1 MFARPVSTGVLPV
14 FRVVILFRIAFWL
27 YEALLLQRRLGFD
40 FKPNQFDILLISAD
54 LILLALLFWLQQDGQ
69 RARRWLPWLLFA
81 SILPQFLQ
89 TYLILDSYQ
98 LTIAAQRS
106 ALGPL
111 PLTADLILWQVL
123 IAWQYNFRTV
133 LLVEAAIFSADWTL
147 LDTFARRG
155 TEAYTLTLEE
165 LIFRTTVTLIIG
177 YIITSLAQRVRQQ
190 SAEQQATNQKLASY
204 AATVEELSVAN
215 ERNRLARELHDTLS
229 HSLSALTVQL
239 EAANALLDEDP
250 ATSRSLLEQANQTAK
265 SGMAASRRALG
276 NLRARPLQTLGLL
289 GAIKQLARDSA
300 EKHQFDLS
308 LTLPEKLA
316 AKLPP
321 LTEQGLYRITQEALE
336 NVARHAEAE
345 HVAVS
350 LVQSAEALRLTI
362 SDDGIG
368 FDPTD
373 KTSRWG
379 VQGMRE
385 RAEMLNST
393 LQIHSNR
400 NDGTTI
406 SIEVK

>member
-1 MFARPVSTGVLPV
+1 M
-14 FRVVILFRIAFWL
+14 
-27 YEALLLQRRLGFD
+27 QHRLGFD

-54 LILLALLFWLQQDGQ
+54 LLLLVLLFWLQRDSQHT
-69 RARRWLPWLLFA
+69 RRWLPWLLFA

-89 TYLILDSYQ
+89 TYLVLDSYQ

-133 LLVEAAIFSADWTL
+133 LFVEAGIFSADWAL
-147 LDTFARRG
+147 LDAFARRG

-165 LIFRTTVTLIIG
+165 LIFRTAVTLIVG
-177 YIITSLAQRVRQQ
+177 YIITRLAQRVRQQ
-190 SAEQQATNQKLASY
+190 SAEQQAANQKLASY

-215 ERNRLARELHDTLS
+215 ERNRLARELHDTLA

-265 SGMAASRRALG
+265 SGMAASRRALD

-289 GAIKQLARDSA
+289 AAIKQLAQDSA
-300 EKHQFDLS
+300 EKHQLTLS
-308 LTLPEKLA
+308 LNLPQTLSTP
-316 AKLPP
+316 LPP
-321 LTEQGLYRITQEALE
+321 LTEQGLYRIAQEALE
-336 NVARHAEAE
+336 NVARHPEAQ

-350 LVQSAEALRLTI
+350 LVQSAETLRLTI
-362 SDDGIG
+362 ADDGIG
-368 FDPTD
+368 FDPTG

-379 VQGMRE
+379 IQGMRE
-385 RAEMLNST
+385 RAEMLGST
-393 LQIHSNR
+393 LHIQTKPN
-400 NDGTTI
+400 NGTTI
-406 SIEVK
+406 SIEIK